1 MSCDNLNKINLTP
14 IIFGE
19 NNQCFILEMFDSKLG
34 NFTIQCENKEQ
45 ILEEIE
51 EEDIFNSDRLNM
63 FNTHSDIYLIKLF
76 LCEKFDID
84 TKYKEYTIYDIG
96 KNNYPMNYY
105 NLINN

>member
-1 MSCDNLNKINLTP
+1 MSCDNLNKIYLTP

-19 NNQCFILEMFDSKLG
+19 NCECFILEMFDSKFG

-51 EEDIFNSDRLNM
+51 EEDIFNSDSN
-63 FNTHSDIYLIKLF
+63 IYLIKLF